1 MYTVYVYVYI
11 YMYVYYLQDIF
22 MYMRIYIYRYELINA
37 LYNAPQLMLAICIH
51 IYQLWLIYSSASG
64 HIQPLLVN
72 QIN

>member
-11 YMYVYYLQDIF
+11 YIYVCILFTRYIYVY
-22 MYMRIYIYRYELINA
+22 MYIYELINA

>member
-1 MYTVYVYVYI
+1 MYIYIYVCILSTRYIYVYAY
-11 YMYVYYLQDIF
+11 
-22 MYMRIYIYRYELINA
+22 IYIYRYELINA